1 MSDPYQVLGIA
12 RGADD
17 AAVRAAYLTAV
28 RLHPPERD
36 AARFSAVRTAFD
48 AVSSE
53 RLRLEHDLFNRE
65 PPTLE
70 GLLHLLQADFSPR
83 RPDAAS
89 LQRVLKGGQNGR

>member
-12 RGADD
+12 RAADD
-17 AAVRAAYLTAV
+17 GAVRAAYLACV

-36 AARFSAVRTAFD
+36 AERFAAVRRAFE

-53 RLRLEHDLFNRE
+53 RSRLEHALFDSE

-70 GLLHLLQADFSPR
+70 GLIHRLQDDFSPR
-83 RPDAAS
+83 RPDTAS
-89 LQRVLKGGQNGR
+89 LLRVLKGGA

>member
-17 AAVRAAYLTAV
+17 DAVRAAYLCAV

-36 AARFSAVRTAFD
+36 AERFAAVRKAFD
-48 AVSSE
+48 AVSTA
-53 RLRLEHDLFNRE
+53 RLRLEHDLFDRQ
-65 PPTLE
+65 PPTLA
-70 GLLHLLQADFSPR
+70 GLLHLLQTDFSPR

-89 LQRVLKGGQNGR
+89 MLRVLKGGR

>member
-17 AAVRAAYLTAV
+17 AAVRAAYLAAV

-36 AARFSAVRTAFD
+36 AERFAAVRRAFD
-48 AVSSE
+48 ALASE
-53 RLRLEHDLFNRE
+53 RLRQEHALFDRE

-70 GLLHLLQADFSPR
+70 GLLHRLEVDFSPR

-89 LQRVLKGGQNGR
+89 LLTVLKGGA

>member
-1 MSDPYQVLGIA
+1 MSNPYQVLGIA

-36 AARFSAVRTAFD
+36 AERFAAVRRAFD
-48 AVSSE
+48 ALSSE
-53 RLRLEHDLFNRE
+53 RLRLAHELFDRE
-65 PPTLE
+65 PPTLD
-70 GLLHLLQADFSPR
+70 GLLHLLQDDFSPR

-89 LQRVLKGGQNGR
+89 LLRVLQGSQDGR

>member
-12 RGADD
+12 RDADD
-17 AAVRAAYLTAV
+17 AAVRAAYLVAV

-36 AARFSAVRTAFD
+36 AERFAAVRRAFD
-48 AVSSE
+48 AVASE
-53 RLRLEHDLFNRE
+53 RLRLEHALFDRE

-70 GLLHLLQADFSPR
+70 GLLHWLEADFSPR

-89 LQRVLKGGQNGR
+89 LLRLLKGGA

>member
-1 MSDPYQVLGIA
+1 MSDPYQILGIA

-17 AAVRAAYLTAV
+17 AAVRAAYLAAV

-36 AARFSAVRTAFD
+36 AERFAAVRRAFD

-53 RLRLEHDLFNRE
+53 RLRLEHELFDRQ

-70 GLLHLLQADFSPR
+70 GLLHMLGADFSPR

-89 LQRVLKGGQNGR
+89 LLRVLIGAGDGR

>member
-17 AAVRAAYLTAV
+17 AAVRAAYLAAV
-28 RLHPPERD
+28 RLNPPERD
-36 AARFSAVRTAFD
+36 AERFAAVRKAFD

-53 RLRLEHDLFNRE
+53 RLRLEHELFDRE
-65 PPTLE
+65 PPSIE
-70 GLLHLLQADFSPR
+70 GLLHLLQADFPPR

-89 LQRVLKGGQNGR
+89 LLRVLKGGQ

>member
-17 AAVRAAYLTAV
+17 AAVRAAYLAAV
-28 RLHPPERD
+28 RLNPPERD
-36 AARFSAVRTAFD
+36 AERFASVRKAFD

-53 RLRLEHDLFNRE
+53 RLRLEHELFDRE
-65 PPTLE
+65 PPSIE
-70 GLLHLLQADFSPR
+70 GLLHLLQADFPPR

-89 LQRVLKGGQNGR
+89 LLRVLKGGQ

>member
-17 AAVRAAYLTAV
+17 AAVRAAYLAAV

-36 AARFSAVRTAFD
+36 AERFAAVRRAFD

-53 RLRLEHDLFNRE
+53 RLRLEQELFDHE

-70 GLLHLLQADFSPR
+70 GLLHLLQGDFSPR
-83 RPDAAS
+83 RPDAAGVM
-89 LQRVLKGGQNGR
+89 RVLNGGR